1 MRYIYLL
8 LVTFIFASCGNQKM
22 RFVRTK
28 TNKQKVVQIADIPSN
43 KKKSKTI
50 VTLEEKT
57 NSTNYETEH
66 VNTIT
71 NESDVSTEIESE
83 FDIYTANSLPKSVD
97 DSTTVSA
104 EEAQEIKQE
113 AIQAEKDGT
122 YSLLFSILFYAFLI
136 ALIVFVVIA
145 FSQQSAALGIIGII
159 VSSILSIVSL
169 ILGFVFGIKS
179 LRAQYTTSKGKRRA
193 LAGIIISSIAFLLL
207 SLIVFNAFI

>member
-1 MRYIYLL
+1 
-8 LVTFIFASCGNQKM
+8 M